1 MCNPAV
7 DQLEAQRVFQTFL
20 TGLREGLEAALV
32 VSILLTFLVRGD
44 HRDRIPALWA
54 GVGVAIAVSF
64 GFGAVLHFTSANM
77 SFEAQEAFG
86 GILSI
91 VAVGFVTWMVF
102 WMKRASRTIKGDL
115 THKMEAALKL
125 GASGVFLAALLAVG
139 REGLETALFLYPTLQ
154 AQGSGIGP
162 ALGAVLGIATAVGIG
177 FLLYRGAVNLNL
189 ATFFKVTGAGLIV
202 IAAGVLAYGVHDLQ
216 EAAILPGLNTLA
228 WDINGWDITSWY
240 GTLLKGIF
248 NVGPQ
253 MTVLE
258 VITYVA
264 YLVPTMV
271 LFLRPLPASDTGSTS
286 SAPGE
291 HTATAAP
298 TLTPR
303 PPCPPED
310 TREPTAPTR
319 RHPGTGAPASH
330 RRPRRVLRRHGR
342 QCHRGDGHRRRLHA

>member
-1 MCNPAV
+1 MSPFWKALLQPG
-7 DQLEAQRVFQTFL
+7 QLWTLFKETFTAWSNDNVPRHGAAL
-20 TGLREGLEAALV
+20 AYYTVLSLVPLLVVIIAMTGLIFGREAAEGY
-32 VSILLTFLVRGD
+32 ILGQIGSLIG
-44 HRDRIPALWA
+44 PQSAE
-54 GVGVAIAVSF
+54 AIKDMIRRANEPST
-64 GFGAVLHFTSANM
+64 GLLATSA
-77 SFEAQEAFG
+77 ATG
-86 GILSI
+86 TL
-91 VAVGFVTWMVF
+91 
-102 WMKRASRTIKGDL
+102 L
-115 THKMEAALKL
+115 L

-298 TLTPR
+298 TLTP
-303 PPCPPED
+303 
-310 TREPTAPTR
+310 PTTV
-319 RHPGTGAPASH
+319 PA
-330 RRPRRVLRRHGR
+330 G
-342 QCHRGDGHRRRLHA
+342 GHS

>member
-125 GASGVFLAALLAVG
+125 GASGV
-139 REGLETALFLYPTLQ
+139 LFLYPTLQ

-298 TLTPR
+298 TLTP
-303 PPCPPED
+303 
-310 TREPTAPTR
+310 PTTV
-319 RHPGTGAPASH
+319 PA
-330 RRPRRVLRRHGR
+330 G
-342 QCHRGDGHRRRLHA
+342 GHS